1 MPSHVGDSVGMA
13 GVYQE
18 LRKTGFNGETVNV
31 IWQKIEVPFAMLL
44 LIAIS
49 KMLAALK

>member
-1 MPSHVGDSVGMA
+1 MPSHVGDSVGMSC
-13 GVYQE
+13 VYRE
-18 LRKTGFNGETVNV
+18 LGKTSFKGETVNV
-31 IWQKIEVPFAMLL
+31 IWQKIEVRFAMFL

>member
-13 GVYQE
+13 CVYRE
-18 LRKTGFNGETVNV
+18 LGKTSFNCETVNV
-31 IWQKIEVPFAMLL
+31 IWQKSEVPFAMLL